1 MASFTA
7 SAIVAPTPAATT
19 PARTASVAEDQPQ
32 IRDPIDA
39 FFGYRFAS
47 SATQESR
54 HDGRSRASSI
64 MIPADVEALPA
75 YAEDDDSLPEYTPH
89 AEPVTLAMYL
99 FKFGFC
105 EYSLSLFAAGAATH
119 RLSVFPLF
127 WIFGAFI
134 LISPLREP
142 PSNEVS
148 PTWMPEKT
156 EAERQ
161 AFIDHMRKAELKW
174 AKRCLWALLTLATL
188 ALIAGLAAWMLLRK

>member
-7 SAIVAPTPAATT
+7 STSSTAIASPTPVVTSPT
-19 PARTASVAEDQPQ
+19 RTVSVAEDQP
-32 IRDPIDA
+32 RVYDPVDE

-64 MIPADVEALPA
+64 MIPADAEALPA
-75 YAEDDDSLPEYTPH
+75 YAEDDDSLPQYTPH

-99 FKFGFC
+99 FKFGF
-105 EYSLSLFAAGAATH
+105 L
-119 RLSVFPLF
+119 FPLF

-174 AKRCLWALLTLATL
+174 AKRCLWALLTLVTL
-188 ALIAGLAAWMLLRK
+188 ALIGGLAAWMLLRK